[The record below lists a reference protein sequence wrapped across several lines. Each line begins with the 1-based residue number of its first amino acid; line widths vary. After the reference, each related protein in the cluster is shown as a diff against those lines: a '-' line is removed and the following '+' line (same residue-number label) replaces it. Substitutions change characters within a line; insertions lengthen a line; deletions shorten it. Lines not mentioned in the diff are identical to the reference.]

1 MSDYVPL
8 GVFWLSL
15 AIVTAGLAEQKHR
28 SRWYWFLWGL
38 LLGPLATA
46 LVVVW
51 PSRVAAEANALPD
64 PQLADLA
71 S

>member
-1 MSDYVPL
+1 MNDYVPWAI
-8 GVFWLSL
+8 FWVSL
-15 AIVTAGLAEQKHR
+15 AIVTAGLAEQKDR

-51 PSRVAAEANALPD
+51 PRPNRRA
-64 PQLADLA
+64 
-71 S
+71 

>member
-51 PSRVAAEANALPD
+51 PSRAAD
-64 PQLADLA
+64 RTA
-71 S
+71 SSASTGKEIA